1 MPQRAKNATATQ
13 LASDVKGLSKKLDK
27 LTVGTPKS
35 SKNKRKRA
43 NRRARGSL
51 PDSSNGVMS
60 WGPTEMIM
68 SQAADTGLRRLRRVP
83 AAGLTNEGVCFLK
96 CAFAPPDFAGES
108 PKGVPDEFRG
118 FSLTQK
124 HRLVQPVVLTTAFDY
139 YYFLLPTPGYAYG
152 LVVKPVGVDL
162 TQADVV
168 SLTPYADF
176 QSFFGST
183 QGTTGNNVT
192 KYRFVSNHIEM
203 IPTVNQMQWTGTIQ
217 CWRIPVRE
225 LTRSAPELASG
236 VLSNIV
242 SVTGLQGAQTASAA
256 YVNQYSGPFIMG
268 CYAGAYN
275 TNCTF
280 EFNSIMENI
289 PNLPTNLVPGVD
301 FMQLDPLGT
310 TDGFTGIDANFDTV
324 VIKISGVTS
333 NESMLLKTWA
343 CVEYVAL
350 PNTVLYGF
358 QSLGITDMVAIN
370 LYREIINGLPIA
382 VPFTDNESFWRRVAE
397 MIRQISGITAFIP
410 GPIGLAS
417 RGVNMLSSAA
427 LTAF

>member
-1 MPQRAKNATATQ
+1 
-13 LASDVKGLSKKLDK
+13 
-27 LTVGTPKS
+27 
-35 SKNKRKRA
+35 
-43 NRRARGSL
+43 
-51 PDSSNGVMS
+51 
-60 WGPTEMIM
+60 
-68 SQAADTGLRRLRRVP
+68 
-83 AAGLTNEGVCFLK
+83 
-96 CAFAPPDFAGES
+96 
-108 PKGVPDEFRG
+108 
-118 FSLTQK
+118 
-124 HRLVQPVVLTTAFDY
+124 
-139 YYFLLPTPGYAYG
+139 
-152 LVVKPVGVDL
+152 
-162 TQADVV
+162 
-168 SLTPYADF
+168 
-176 QSFFGST
+176 
-183 QGTTGNNVT
+183 
-192 KYRFVSNHIEM
+192 
-203 IPTVNQMQWTGTIQ
+203 
-217 CWRIPVRE
+217 
-225 LTRSAPELASG
+225 
-236 VLSNIV
+236 
-242 SVTGLQGAQTASAA
+242 
-256 YVNQYSGPFIMG
+256 
-268 CYAGAYN
+268 
-275 TNCTF
+275 
-280 EFNSIMENI
+280 MENI